1 MLPRNTSKMR
11 ERGIVLISSLLLLLV
26 LTILGLSMF
35 RSVGLQEKIAGN
47 LREKHRALQAAES
60 AQQYAEWWLTQ
71 NNNYK
76 NDVTTCGSLLNANAG
91 AGAVCTN
98 ILTNVVANVATVPW
112 KSGTTPIGVSYTPP
126 GMSITTPG
134 MGTYVQQPVF
144 YISQLGTAASGQG
157 TVFQVDAVGYGA
169 TTDAIA
175 VVESTYVV
183 FNGTCSLDPNDPC

>member
-1 MLPRNTSKMR
+1 MLRANPLSMR

-60 AQQYAEWWLTQ
+60 AQQFAEWWLTQ
-71 NNNYK
+71 NRNYK
-76 NDVTTCGSLLNANAG
+76 TAVGTCSILQNANQGDAS
-91 AGAVCTN
+91 VCLNT
-98 ILTNVVANVATVPW
+98 LPSVVANVATVPW
-112 KSGTTPIGVSYTPP
+112 KIGGVPVGVSYTPP
-126 GMSITTPG
+126 GMSIATPG

-144 YISQLGTAASGQG
+144 YISQLGTSATGQG
-157 TVFQVDAVGYGA
+157 TVFQIDAVGYGA